1 MEPRVTGADQPA
13 GGLPPEVASG
23 VRTPRRSASV
33 SHQIAPLTL
42 ASTLTFIVLLT
53 GCGSREEPSRPPSQ
67 ESVAPAIQAAVAE
80 VRMASVP
87 LRVEVTGQIIP
98 VAQAVLSSQVRGAV
112 HEIAVREGA
121 AVKKGQPL
129 VLLDQRDVQAGLAR
143 AEAEAENAGA
153 QLARMEGLFK
163 EESVAKQ
170 ELDNARRAAKVAEAG
185 RQAAL
190 AQLSYTII
198 RAPFD
203 GVVVE
208 KKIEVGELASP
219 DQPLVKI
226 EDPSRFRLEAT
237 LAESDLKS
245 VARGDLIPVV
255 VDALGP
261 EPARGT
267 VAQILPTGDPAT
279 HTFLVKIDLPPLPGL
294 KSGMFGRMQLD
305 KGSASSLVLPRT
317 AVMERGQLTG
327 VFVVGPDTQAHLRY
341 VKVGRSLDGDVEVLS
356 GVNAGE
362 RVLADAAKGVDGAKV
377 EIMESVAAPSK

>member
-1 MEPRVTGADQPA
+1 MFEVRGLRREADGARP
-13 GGLPPEVASG
+13 GRRGLVG
-23 VRTPRRSASV
+23 TVIRLLRL
-33 SHQIAPLTL
+33 HPL
-42 ASTLTFIVLLT
+42 SIVGISLSLIIV
-53 GCGSREEPSRPPSQ
+53 GCGPPEEPSRPLSP
-67 ESVAPAIQAAVAE
+67 ESVAPSIQAAVAE
-80 VRMASVP
+80 VRTAPVP

-112 HEIAVREGA
+112 QEIAVREGA

-190 AQLSYTII
+190 AQLSYTVI

-219 DQPLVKI
+219 GQPLVKV

-245 VARGDLIPVV
+245 VARGDLILVV

-261 EPARGT
+261 APARGT
-267 VAQILPTGDPAT
+267 VTHILPTGDPAT

-305 KGSASSLVLPRT
+305 KGSASSLVLPKT
-317 AVMERGQLTG
+317 AVVERGQLTG

-377 EIMESVAAPSK
+377 EIMEAVAAPSK

>member
-1 MEPRVTGADQPA
+1 MLE
-13 GGLPPEVASG
+13 GLESRIEVEKGKG
-23 VRTPRRSASV
+23 VGWAPSRLWFRAWNPDNWSFLSV
-33 SHQIAPLTL
+33 NLSLSLLL
-42 ASTLTFIVLLT
+42 AT
-53 GCGSREEPSRPPSQ
+53 GCGPREEPSRSPSP
-67 ESVAPAIQAAVAE
+67 EAVAPAIQAAVAE
-80 VRMASVP
+80 VRTAPVP
-87 LRVEVTGQIIP
+87 LRVEVTGQVIAE
-98 VAQAVLSSQVRGAV
+98 AQAVLSSQVRGAV
-112 HEIAVREGA
+112 QEITVREGA

-129 VLLDQRDVQAGLAR
+129 VLLDQRDVKAGLAR

-163 EESVAKQ
+163 EESVARQ

-190 AQLSYTII
+190 AHLSYTII

-219 DQPLVKI
+219 GQALVKV

-245 VARGDLIPVV
+245 VARGDPMPVV

-261 EPARGT
+261 EPTRGT

-294 KSGMFGRMQLD
+294 KTGMFGRMQLD
-305 KGSASSLVLPRT
+305 KGSAPSLVLPKT
-317 AVMERGQLTG
+317 AVLERGQLTG
-327 VFVVGPDTQAHLRY
+327 VFVVGPDKQAHLRY
-341 VKVGRSLDGDVEVLS
+341 VKVGRRLAGDIEVLS

-362 RVLADAAKGVDGAKV
+362 RVLADAARGVDGAKV
-377 EIMESVAAPSK
+377 EIMEAVAAPVP